1 MLVKLTRSG
10 RFHARTMRRNEHKCA
25 AMRTKTY
32 PYEIAIEATD
42 RSLSPEGYIFN
53 NERIG
58 AYFDSRFGE
67 NAEPWDAVSCEN
79 MALTAANEL
88 ARIMLDE
95 GIDVRRVE
103 CQILGSNGAKIRA
116 IWNKEIHIGGN
127 TNDTISQAIAR

>member
-10 RFHARTMRRNEHKCA
+10 RFHARTMRPNEHKCA
-25 AMRTKTY
+25 AMRTTVY

-42 RSLSPEGYIFN
+42 KKLSPEGYIFN

-79 MALTAANEL
+79 MALTAAHEL

-95 GIDVRRVE
+95 GIDVQCVE

-116 IWNKEIHIGGN
+116 IWNKEIYIGGN
-127 TNDTISQAIAR
+127 TNDTIYQATAR